1 MNMEKFLHNLPKIEY
16 LPSYNPKPE
25 TGWRGI
31 KALWY
36 EGARY
41 EGKLTKVFA
50 YIGFP
55 EMNEDEIV
63 PAVVLVHGGGGHAY
77 AEWIKVWNQR
87 GYAAIAMDTTGYVPS
102 DRCKGLTG
110 IENGKNEEYVR
121 ELCGELEDDNY
132 TLGPDNSEMRDFDL
146 ALEEQWMYH
155 AIVDTILAHN
165 ILRADVRIDRNKIG
179 ICGVSWGGVITSLAI
194 GYDTRYAFAIP
205 IYGSAYLGKAL
216 TKVTSAFQEKKVAE
230 LWSAEERL
238 DNVKFPVL
246 WLCGLKDQC
255 FCCESNSDSYL
266 ATKKHGSVLS
276 IREDLLHGHIV
287 AWKSE
292 ECYRFADSV
301 INRKVS
307 FVYPITEPNSG
318 RRISFEV
325 LIPEDLE
332 RIKVRLI
339 YLKEPF
345 YYEENGGAQNVYYT
359 ANVEMNKSII
369 SAHIPKEAHSY
380 YFEFEVIAN
389 GKRIVSTTALIYSK
403 GEC

>member
-1 MNMEKFLHNLPKIEY
+1 MNIEYFLQCVPKMEY

-25 TGWRGI
+25 TDWHGI

-36 EGARY
+36 EGASY
-41 EGKLTKVFA
+41 KGKPTKVFA
-50 YIGFP
+50 YIGMP
-55 EMNEDEIV
+55 ELQENKKV

-77 AEWIKVWNQR
+77 AEWIKIWNQR

-121 ELCGELEDDNY
+121 ELYGELKDDNY
-132 TLGPDNSEMRDFDL
+132 TLGPDNSEMRDYDL
-146 ALEEQWMYH
+146 AFEEQWMYH

-165 ILRADVRIDRNKIG
+165 ILRADVHVDQNKIG

-205 IYGSAYLGKAL
+205 IYGSAYLGEAL
-216 TKVTSAFQEKKVAE
+216 TKATSAFQEKKVQD

-255 FCCESNSDSYL
+255 FRCWSNSHSYL
-266 ATKKHGSVLS
+266 ATKKHGGVLS

-287 AWKSE
+287 AWESE

-301 INRKVS
+301 LEQKLPFI
-307 FVYPITEPNSG
+307 YPCTEPC
-318 RRISFEV
+318 SFIQETMKVMLPNDVEEVEVRLVYLTDTFTYSEDGEMQNLVFSKDV
-325 LIPEDLE
+325 LIKNEMISTKIPQDA
-332 RIKVRLI
+332 RI
-339 YLKEPF
+339 
-345 YYEENGGAQNVYYT
+345 YYFEFRIQENG
-359 ANVEMNKSII
+359 KSII
-369 SAHIPKEAHSY
+369 S
-380 YFEFEVIAN
+380 
-389 GKRIVSTTALIYSK
+389 TTSLVCK
-403 GEC
+403 